1 MGLGRPAD
9 KELRMGA
16 NRTGGV
22 MYDRARLA
30 GKHRDPARP
39 SLPVGGGGVGRS
51 PEAATLA

>member
-1 MGLGRPAD
+1 
-9 KELRMGA
+9 MGA